1 MLTFHGKF
9 LLQEKWL
16 CHGSDMSCA
25 KSMQNEEKQ
34 FIGTASVKQASRA
47 MAQMSTYDHVT
58 FFMHIHHG
66 QLIRQDV
73 KMIL

>member
-1 MLTFHGKF
+1 
-9 LLQEKWL
+9 
-16 CHGSDMSCA
+16 MSCA